1 MTVQAEPN
9 VPLRAAVVG
18 ARIGRTHAAGYA
30 ASDRTELVGICDTVE
45 SRANTLADEH
55 GVDARYTDFET
66 MLREQRPEVLSIATP
81 QSTHAPLTILAASQY
96 RPMAIL
102 CEKAMASNL
111 GEAQAMVA
119 TCDAFGVKLAI
130 GHQGRWLPPY
140 EQALDVV
147 AEGEI
152 GTPVFARVGC
162 EKGGIMN
169 HLTHSLDRML
179 FMLGEPEV
187 EWVLG
192 TVQRESD
199 RWERGWPSEEMAVA
213 VIGLHGGMRIA
224 LESET
229 PVGPGL
235 ETNTYLIV
243 GTEGLVIVAKD
254 GRGPDYGLRVIAA
267 DGRSRDIAPPL
278 PVRSPHLTQS
288 NVQRVP
294 IDAVVHAV
302 KARPGS
308 ENQNTPNPS
317 AGKIQS
323 TPVLGNHYDECRN
336 REIDAL
342 AAWATG
348 EVDEHRGDAHI
359 AIKTQE
365 ALMGIYESA
374 RTRTAVRMPLKTMA
388 SPLVEMIESG
398 ELPVRYPGRYDTRHP
413 TLHPEG

>member
-1 MTVQAEPN
+1 MTAQAESN

-30 ASDRTELVGICDTVE
+30 ASERTELVGICDTVE
-45 SRANTLADEH
+45 SRADTLADEH
-55 GVDARYTDFET
+55 DVEARYTDFET
-66 MLREQRPEVLSIATP
+66 MLREQRPDVLSIATP
-81 QSTHAPLTILAASQY
+81 QSTHAPLTILAASRY

-111 GEAQAMVA
+111 GEAHAMVA

-147 AEGEI
+147 AAGDI

-162 EKGGIMN
+162 EQGGILN

-179 FMLGEPEV
+179 FMLGQPEV
-187 EWVLG
+187 DWVLG

-213 VIGLHGGMRIA
+213 VIGLHDGMRIA

-243 GTEGLVIVAKD
+243 GTEGMVIVAED
-254 GRGPDYGLRVIAA
+254 GRGPEYGLRVIAA
-267 DGRSRDIAPPL
+267 DGRSRDIAPPS
-278 PVRSPHLTQS
+278 PV
-288 NVQRVP
+288 
-294 IDAVVHAV
+294 
-302 KARPGS
+302 GS
-308 ENQNTPNPS
+308 
-317 AGKIQS
+317 
-323 TPVLGNHYDECRN
+323 DDCRN

-348 EVDEHRGDAHI
+348 EIDEHRGDAHI
-359 AIKTQE
+359 AIKTHE

-398 ELPVRYPGRYDTRHP
+398 ELPVRYPGRYDTRHR
-413 TLHPEG
+413 TLLQPEG